1 MLLELLDSQLEK
13 DKAGTIL
20 TLFTKKKTP
29 SGAKM
34 KILKNETVKATK
46 KETTWYCLPLLEEH
60 TTYETV
66 LEKKNLI

>member
-1 MLLELLDSQLEK
+1 
-13 DKAGTIL
+13 
-20 TLFTKKKTP
+20 
-29 SGAKM
+29 M

-66 LEKKNLI
+66 LEKKKSNLNLIAL